1 MFTSIKTSSY
11 AYPGGTNI
19 SGLTDLQDIIQTV
32 EPFSA
37 QVFNE
42 TMLQV
47 SARFDNS
54 QVQDAYLIQTLGIY
68 AQVEDGSP
76 VLFAVV
82 QADTPDQMPAQSVV
96 SPSAF
101 IYNIQ
106 TTVQQATSLTVSVN
120 PAGTATVQDILDLK
134 NKKVDVNG
142 GNITN
147 TVTDVTELDNKD
159 DYPTI
164 QTSEGVTSAI
174 LGGLLRWVKS
184 LKDKKVDSNAGDISD
199 TSVASFAESSAQYP
213 VPAAGDSI
221 KVMVRKITKFFQ
233 DIRST
238 AIGACYIG
246 QLVSNNSTNNT
257 NLPASAAAVYQEAQ
271 LRAQQF
277 AQLNSDMALRITS
290 KDGYLKQVGTAST
303 DGVMRVVFTSGTSV
317 EYAVPLADNT
327 PNSPRSRLRFG
338 TKILQ
343 ADSSQGSQQLF
354 SFAELNDIFG
364 VANVDLGNTTVLAA
378 NGDWT
383 ANKCQITTFCTAS
396 AWHVGFSEIISGPVR
411 VNYLAVFWG

>member
-1 MFTSIKTSSY
+1 MFTSVKTSSY
-11 AYPGGTNI
+11 AYPDGTNI
-19 SGLTDLQDIIQTV
+19 SGLTDLQDIVQTV

-37 QVFNE
+37 QVFSE

-54 QVQDAYLIQTLGIY
+54 QVQSAYLIQTLGIY
-68 AQVEDGSP
+68 AQVGSGSP

-82 QADTPDQMPAQSVV
+82 QADTPDQMPAQSAV

-134 NKKVDVNG
+134 NTKVDINR
-142 GNITN
+142 GNISN
-147 TVTDVTELDNKD
+147 TVTDVTEPDEDD

-164 QTSEGVTSAI
+164 QTSGGVTSAI
-174 LGGLLRWVKS
+174 LGGLLRWTKS
-184 LKDKKVDSNAGDISD
+184 LKDKKVDSNAGDISA
-199 TSVASFAESSAQYP
+199 TSVVSFTESSAQYP
-213 VPAAGDSI
+213 VPSAGDSV
-221 KVMVRKITKFFQ
+221 KVIAGKIIKFFQ

-246 QLVSNNSTNNT
+246 QLVSNNTTNNP

-277 AQLNSDMALRITS
+277 AQLNSDKAPVNHSHDDRYYTESEINS
-290 KDGYLKQVGTAST
+290 KFNAISGAGTLIGELKWLP
-303 DGVMRVVFTSGTSV
+303 SGNI
-317 EYAVPLADNT
+317 DD
-327 PNSPRSRLRFG
+327 PNSYLNATGWKIIPYVTYANIDTLESLKWSFVIGIYDHNNG
-338 TKILQ
+338 TPKDCQLAIGENGGVRRRYK
-343 ADSSQGSQQLF
+343 SSTGWT
-354 SFAELNDIFG
+354 G
-364 VANVDLGNTTVLAA
+364 WTT
-378 NGDWT
+378 
-383 ANKCQITTFCTAS
+383 I
-396 AWHVGFSEIISGPVR
+396 
-411 VNYLAVFWG
+411 

>member
-1 MFTSIKTSSY
+1 MVFTSVKTSSY
-11 AYPGGTNI
+11 AYPDGTNI
-19 SGLTDLQDIIQTV
+19 SGLTDLQDIVQTV

-54 QVQDAYLIQTLGIY
+54 QVQSAYLIQTLGIY
-68 AQVEDGSP
+68 AQVGSGSP

-82 QADTPDQMPAQSVV
+82 QADTPDQMPAQSAV

-120 PAGTATVQDILDLK
+120 PAGTATVQDILDLQ
-134 NKKVDVNG
+134 NTKVDINR
-142 GNITN
+142 GNISN
-147 TVTDVTELDNKD
+147 TVTDVTEPDEDD

-164 QTSEGVTSAI
+164 QTSGGVTSAI
-174 LGGLLRWVKS
+174 LGGLLRWTKS
-184 LKDKKVDSNAGDISD
+184 LKDKKVDSNAGDISA
-199 TSVASFAESSAQYP
+199 TSVVSFTESSAQYP
-213 VPAAGDSI
+213 VPSAGDSV
-221 KVMVRKITKFFQ
+221 KVIAGKIIKFFQ

-246 QLVSNNSTNNT
+246 QLVSNNTTNNP

-277 AQLNSDMALRITS
+277 AQLYSDKAGVDHNHNGVYLATWSSRINSVS
-290 KDGYLKQVGTAST
+290 FNGTMNAPVMYIDST
-303 DGVMRVVFTSGTSV
+303 
-317 EYAVPLADNT
+317 EYPIIKG
-327 PNSPRSRLRFG
+327 P
-338 TKILQ
+338 
-343 ADSSQGSQQLF
+343 QG
-354 SFAELNDIFG
+354 
-364 VANVDLGNTTVLAA
+364 GNYTVRTLS
-378 NGDWT
+378 
-383 ANKCQITTFCTAS
+383 ITTNPDTKKRSMLVEWYADG
-396 AWHVGFSEIISGPVR
+396 HIYR
-411 VNYLAVFWG
+411 NYCDLTVS

>member
-1 MFTSIKTSSY
+1 MFTSVKTSSY
-11 AYPGGTNI
+11 AYPDGTNI
-19 SGLTDLQDIIQTV
+19 SGLTDLQDIVQTV

-54 QVQDAYLIQTLGIY
+54 QVQSAYLIQTLGIY
-68 AQVEDGSP
+68 AQVGSGSP

-82 QADTPDQMPAQSVV
+82 QADTPDQMPAQSAV

-134 NKKVDVNG
+134 NTKVDINR
-142 GNITN
+142 GNISN
-147 TVTDVTELDNKD
+147 TVTDVTEPDEDD

-164 QTSEGVTSAI
+164 QTSGGVTSAI
-174 LGGLLRWVKS
+174 LGGLLRWTKS
-184 LKDKKVDSNAGDISD
+184 LKDKKVDSNAGDISA
-199 TSVASFAESSAQYP
+199 TSVVSFTESSAQYP
-213 VPAAGDSI
+213 VPSAGDSV
-221 KVMVRKITKFFQ
+221 KVIAGKIIKFFQ

-246 QLVSNNSTNNT
+246 QLVSNNTTNNP

-277 AQLNSDMALRITS
+277 AQLNSDIWSLGWQNEVSDCDAATRNNTT
-290 KDGYLKQVGTAST
+290 YTARGTALHRPMTNDTFFTLWAYAWDANNITQFAST
-303 DGVMRVVFTSGTSV
+303 YGPESSLYIRKRSPPGVW
-317 EYAVPLADNT
+317 
-327 PNSPRSRLRFG
+327 
-338 TKILQ
+338 
-343 ADSSQGSQQLF
+343 
-354 SFAELNDIFG
+354 
-364 VANVDLGNTTVLAA
+364 
-378 NGDWT
+378 GDWV
-383 ANKCQITTFCTAS
+383 QIYPS
-396 AWHVGFSEIISGPVR
+396 A
-411 VNYLAVFWG
+411 

>member
-1 MFTSIKTSSY
+1 MTDAGQELIANALAGLGAVVFTSIKTSSY

-82 QADTPDQMPAQSVV
+82 QADTPDQMPAQSAV

-147 TVTDVTELDNKD
+147 TVTDVTEPDNKD
-159 DYPTI
+159 NYPTI

-221 KVMVRKITKFFQ
+221 KVMVGKITKFFQ

-277 AQLNSDMALRITS
+277 AQLNSELLVIES
-290 KDGYLKQVGTAST
+290 IVISGNGTNN
-303 DGVMRVVFTSGTSV
+303 V
-317 EYAVPLADNT
+317 EIPL
-327 PNSPRSRLRFG
+327 SH
-338 TKILQ
+338 
-343 ADSSQGSQQLF
+343 
-354 SFAELNDIFG
+354 FAEKNSI
-364 VANVDLGNTTVLAA
+364 LAI
-378 NGDWT
+378 NGDYDVPPDT
-383 ANKCQITTFCTAS
+383 YILGIRHSESTNRISVRYNKEIT
-396 AWHVGFSEIISGPVR
+396 GNVR
-411 VNYLAVFWG
+411 VNVAYKPIK

>member
-1 MFTSIKTSSY
+1 MFTSVKTSSY
-11 AYPGGTNI
+11 AYPDGTNI
-19 SGLTDLQDIIQTV
+19 SGLTDLQDIVQTV

-54 QVQDAYLIQTLGIY
+54 QVQSAYLIQTLGIY
-68 AQVEDGSP
+68 AQVGSGSP

-82 QADTPDQMPAQSVV
+82 QADTPDQMPAQSAV

-134 NKKVDVNG
+134 NTKVDINR
-142 GNITN
+142 GNISN
-147 TVTDVTELDNKD
+147 TVTDVTEPDEDD

-164 QTSEGVTSAI
+164 QTSGGVTSAI
-174 LGGLLRWVKS
+174 LGGLLRWTKS
-184 LKDKKVDSNAGDISD
+184 LKDKKVDSNAGDISA
-199 TSVASFAESSAQYP
+199 TSVVSFTESSAQYP
-213 VPAAGDSI
+213 VPSAGDSV
-221 KVMVRKITKFFQ
+221 KVIAGKIIKFFQ

-246 QLVSNNSTNNT
+246 QLVSNNTTNNP

-277 AQLNSDMALRITS
+277 AQLNSDKLQPITLS
-290 KDGYLKQVGTAST
+290 SAGITYDENYV
-303 DGVMRVVFTSGTSV
+303 DPSGTTISIYKMGRLV
-317 EYAVPLADNT
+317 IIT
-327 PNSPRSRLRFG
+327 GSLRFTG
-338 TKILQ
+338 ESFSNNVLIRNLPVACWQTRFGLTSYVPD
-343 ADSSQGSQQLF
+343 ASQV
-354 SFAELNDIFG
+354 FG
-364 VANVDLGNTTVLAA
+364 VLG
-378 NGDWT
+378 GDSINMSGSPVSSREYRFCF
-383 ANKCQITTFCTAS
+383 ATFS
-396 AWHVGFSEIISGPVR
+396 NS
-411 VNYLAVFWG
+411 

>member
-1 MFTSIKTSSY
+1 MFTSVKTSSY
-11 AYPGGTNI
+11 AYPDGTNI
-19 SGLTDLQDIIQTV
+19 SGLTDLQDIVQTV

-54 QVQDAYLIQTLGIY
+54 QVQSAYLIQTLGIY
-68 AQVEDGSP
+68 AQVGSGSP

-82 QADTPDQMPAQSVV
+82 QADTPDQMPAQSAV

-120 PAGTATVQDILDLK
+120 PAGTATVQDILDLQ
-134 NKKVDVNG
+134 NTKVDINR
-142 GNITN
+142 GNISN
-147 TVTDVTELDNKD
+147 TVTDVTEPDEDD

-164 QTSEGVTSAI
+164 QTSGGVTSAI
-174 LGGLLRWVKS
+174 LGGLLRWTKS
-184 LKDKKVDSNAGDISD
+184 LKDKKVDSNAGDISA
-199 TSVASFAESSAQYP
+199 TSVVSFTESSAQYP
-213 VPAAGDSI
+213 VPSAGDSV
-221 KVMVRKITKFFQ
+221 KVIAGKIIKFFQ

-246 QLVSNNSTNNT
+246 QLVSNNTTNNP

-277 AQLNSDMALRITS
+277 AQLYSDLNGIIVGNLTLNYVNSTTMWGESD
-290 KDGYLKQVGTAST
+290 
-303 DGVMRVVFTSGTSV
+303 
-317 EYAVPLADNT
+317 PLAVNKYGIGIPVCSVAIVDET
-327 PNSPRSRLRFG
+327 PYDAVEELAVTINEENKVEVNAKGSGFVAGHRL
-338 TKILQ
+338 
-343 ADSSQGSQQLF
+343 
-354 SFAELNDIFG
+354 
-364 VANVDLGNTTVLAA
+364 
-378 NGDWT
+378 
-383 ANKCQITTFCTAS
+383 
-396 AWHVGFSEIISGPVR
+396 R
-411 VNYLAVFWG
+411 VNYICK